1 MNRCLRALSAIFL
14 LTTLPLVASAQTSP
28 TTQVLTDTTGTVS
41 VAVRTFPPK
50 AVRGTLVVV
59 APPQVLL
66 NGKIDR
72 LSPGARIRG
81 ANGMQA
87 MSASL
92 IGQTLPV
99 MTLRESQGMLHEVW
113 VLTDIEAKLYQA
125 TPSYSATA
133 Q

>member
-1 MNRCLRALSAIFL
+1 M
-14 LTTLPLVASAQTSP
+14 
-28 TTQVLTDTTGTVS
+28 TDTTGTAS

-66 NGKIDR
+66 NNKVDR

-81 ANGMQA
+81 ANGMLVL
-87 MSASL
+87 SASL
-92 IGQTLPV
+92 IGQILPV

-113 VLTDIEAKLYQA
+113 VLTDVEARLLPA
-125 TPSYSATA
+125 APSYSFAP
-133 Q
+133 